1 MNSPDEPVP
10 GKDEAL
16 GALAQH
22 FSLLSTAPSFHLPS
36 PSLSPSPS
44 YRLRKHFPANN
55 LLVPILRVSFQK
67 GKAWENEWQTTAEPA
82 SSFSFNEATET
93 LPHNPYLPE
102 EVGSQPAP
110 DPSLP
115 CCPRL
120 KRGSGSSAQGRPF
133 LFILRDELLL
143 SLSAVL
149 ALLFVF
155 KSSYNFAP
163 GFIANCIYLLLPRVS
178 AQIF

>member
-1 MNSPDEPVP
+1 MSGQPQPQQQAKKP
-10 GKDEAL
+10 
-16 GALAQH
+16 
-22 FSLLSTAPSFHLPS
+22 LST
-36 PSLSPSPS
+36 
-44 YRLRKHFPANN
+44 NN
-55 LLVPILRVSFQK
+55 LLVPILRLSFQK
-67 GKAWENEWQTTAEPA
+67 GKVWKNEWQTTAMPA

-93 LPHNPYLPE
+93 FPHNPSLPE

-115 CCPRL
+115 RWPWRE
-120 KRGSGSSAQGRPF
+120 RGPSAHVRPF
-133 LFILRDELLL
+133 LFTLRDELLL

-163 GFIANCIYLLLPRVS
+163 GFIANSIYLLLPRLS
-178 AQIF
+178 AQIL

>member
-1 MNSPDEPVP
+1 MSQSQGRMRPWD
-10 GKDEAL
+10 
-16 GALAQH
+16 
-22 FSLLSTAPSFHLPS
+22 
-36 PSLSPSPS
+36 LSPSTSVTLHCSKFSSAQPQPQPQPQS
-44 YRLRKHFPANN
+44 QAKKALPCKQP
-55 LLVPILRVSFQK
+55 LVPILRVSFQK

-93 LPHNPYLPE
+93 LPHKPYLPE

-120 KRGSGSSAQGRPF
+120 KRGSGFSAQGRPF

-163 GFIANCIYLLLPRVS
+163 GFIASCIYLLLPRVS